1 MKHRCKKRGDGIGYS
16 GHKQQKGEKELTIT
30 DNKGFIIAPISV
42 RPVNEHDTTILPE
55 ALTQLICFSNRIDLD
70 LDGSALTLDSGF
82 DSKVNKKSI
91 KEQGLIPV
99 IYPNKR
105 NTKEPIAIA
114 RMFRWFKKDIYTE
127 RYKVERTFGW
137 QDTYRKL
144 ALSYDKLKE
153 TRLGFRYLAYSMIN
167 YRTTFNNL

>member
-1 MKHRCKKRGDGIGYS
+1 M
-16 GHKQQKGEKELTIT
+16 TIT
-30 DNKGFIIAPISV
+30 DNKGFIIGPISV

-55 ALTQLICFSNRIDLD
+55 ALTKMISFSNRIDLE
-70 LDGSALTLDSGF
+70 LDSSALTLDSGF
-82 DSKVNKKSI
+82 DSKVNKNII

-114 RMFRWFKKDIYTE
+114 RKFRWFKKDIYKE

-144 ALSYDKLKE
+144 AFSYDILKE

-167 YRTTFNNL
+167 FRVTFNNL

>member
-1 MKHRCKKRGDGIGYS
+1 M
-16 GHKQQKGEKELTIT
+16 TIT

-55 ALTQLICFSNRIDLD
+55 ALTQLIEFSNRIDLE
-70 LDGSALTLDSGF
+70 LDSSALTLDSGF

-114 RMFRWFKKDIYTE
+114 RMFRWFKKDIYKE

-144 ALSYDKLKE
+144 TVSYDKLKE

-167 YRTTFNNL
+167 FRLTFNNL

>member
-1 MKHRCKKRGDGIGYS
+1 M
-16 GHKQQKGEKELTIT
+16 TIT
-30 DNKGFIIAPISV
+30 DNKGFIIGPISV

-55 ALTQLICFSNRIDLD
+55 ALTKMISFSNRIDMELD
-70 LDGSALTLDSGF
+70 SSALTLDSGF
-82 DSKVNKKSI
+82 DSTVNKNII

-114 RMFRWFKKDIYTE
+114 RKFRWFKKDIYKE

-167 YRTTFNNL
+167 FRVTFNNL

>member
-1 MKHRCKKRGDGIGYS
+1 M
-16 GHKQQKGEKELTIT
+16 TIT
-30 DNKGFIIAPISV
+30 DNKGFIICPISV

-55 ALTQLICFSNRIDLD
+55 ALTQLIDFSNRIDLE
-70 LDGSALTLDSGF
+70 LDSSALTLDSGF

-114 RMFRWFKKDIYTE
+114 RKFRWFKKDIYKE

-144 ALSYDKLKE
+144 AVSYDKLKE

-167 YRTTFNNL
+167 FRVTFNNL

>member
-1 MKHRCKKRGDGIGYS
+1 M
-16 GHKQQKGEKELTIT
+16 TIT

-55 ALTQLICFSNRIDLD
+55 ALTHLIAFSHRIDLE
-70 LDGSALTLDSGF
+70 LDSSALTLDSGF
-82 DSKVNKKSI
+82 DSKVNKKII

-114 RMFRWFKKDIYTE
+114 RKFRWFNKDIYKE

-144 ALSYDKLKE
+144 AFSYDKLKE

-167 YRTTFNNL
+167 FRVTFNNL